1 MREAQAKREAKSTPG
16 ETMTAMGV
24 AAGDGAAMLGGGEGA
39 KAAASAAPDAKTEAA
54 GGGSAIGLALARRM
68 KAELLADE
76 EDRLIKMHEEQIQE
90 LDDKLRL
97 VERLREENRDKEQQ
111 LARAILLQ
119 RKLMAKNVEI
129 SAARMKNDEE
139 HS

>member
-1 MREAQAKREAKSTPG
+1 
-16 ETMTAMGV
+16 
-24 AAGDGAAMLGGGEGA
+24 
-39 KAAASAAPDAKTEAA
+39 
-54 GGGSAIGLALARRM
+54 M

-76 EDRLIKMHEEQIQE
+76 EDRLIKAHEEQIQE